1 VKVTAVIDSVRALYL
16 TQFKKYGIDNKS
28 LFWPKGRQRIRFEQH
43 LSMLENSK
51 KRSNETLSILDY
63 GCGFSDL
70 YEYIINANISVS
82 EYIGVDILDE
92 FLQVGKKKFN
102 QNNYYT
108 RDFFC
113 SNIHITADL
122 IVASGTFNIRYFNE
136 YEKNY
141 KFLLSEITMLSKR
154 AKSYISFDFMTDQVD
169 YMNINAFHISP
180 ARLERDLK
188 ENFNFRK
195 VQIIKSK
202 IPYEFLGQIW
212 I

>member
-1 VKVTAVIDSVRALYL
+1 MIESVRALYL
-16 TQFKKYGIDNKS
+16 NQFKKYGIDNKS
-28 LFWPKGRQRIRFEQH
+28 LFWPKGRQDIRFKQH

-70 YEYIINANISVS
+70 YEHIINADLTIS

-92 FLQVGKKKFN
+92 FLQVGKRKFN
-102 QNNYYT
+102 HNNYYT

-113 SNIHITADL
+113 SNIRITADL

-141 KFLLSEITMLSKR
+141 TFLLSEIAMLSKR

-180 ARLERDLK
+180 ARLKSDLK

-195 VQIIKSK
+195 VQIIKSE

>member
-1 VKVTAVIDSVRALYL
+1 MIESVRALYL
-16 TQFKKYGIDNKS
+16 NQFKKYGIDNKS
-28 LFWPKGRQRIRFEQH
+28 LFWPKGRQNIRFKQH
-43 LSMLENSK
+43 LSMLEDSN

-70 YEYIINANISVS
+70 YEHIINANLSISK
-82 EYIGVDILDE
+82 YIGVDILDE
-92 FLQVGKKKFN
+92 FLQVGKKKFS

-141 KFLLSEITMLSKR
+141 TFLLSEIAMLSKR

-180 ARLERDLK
+180 ARLERDLV

-195 VQIIKSK
+195 VQIIKSE

>member
-1 VKVTAVIDSVRALYL
+1 VRITAVIEEVRAIYL
-16 TQFKKYGIDNKS
+16 NQFNKYGVDNKS
-28 LFWPKGRQRIRFEQH
+28 LFWPKGRQNIRFEQH
-43 LSMLENSK
+43 LSILEESMK
-51 KRSNETLSILDY
+51 YGNETVSILDY

-70 YEYIINANISVS
+70 YEYIINANLSIS

-92 FLQVGKKKFN
+92 FLQVSKEKFN

-113 SNIHITADL
+113 LNIHIKADL
-122 IVASGTFNIRYFNE
+122 IVASGTFNIRYFDE

-141 KFLLSEITMLSKR
+141 AFLLSEIAMLSKR

-180 ARLERDLK
+180 VRLEDDLR
-188 ENFNFRK
+188 ENFNYRK
-195 VQIIKSK
+195 VRIIKSE